1 MSHVLFS
8 DIFFKSFGRNMFLG
22 VIWGVEHDSDE
33 ETARKSTSRC
43 LNSNFVILVQ
53 VGKRL
58 DFKMPDPGSI
68 HSAD

>member
-1 MSHVLFS
+1 MLSG
-8 DIFFKSFGRNMFLG
+8 FFLVGNMFLG
-22 VIWGVEHDSDE
+22 VIGGVEPDSDE

-43 LNSNFVILVQ
+43 LNSDFVVLVQ